1 MRENEENEGQGS
13 RNKLELVTKP
23 GCLPGSGAAGPD
35 TPNETPSQAATTVSG
50 LADQIHK
57 MLTAKNVTL
66 PNEGKNW
73 CTNNWLFFLI
83 FWKSFHQ
90 AKKIGKM
97 NPMEEILSENPY

>member
-66 PNEGKNW
+66 PNEGKN
-73 CTNNWLFFLI
+73 
-83 FWKSFHQ
+83 
-90 AKKIGKM
+90 
-97 NPMEEILSENPY
+97 